1 MKKWRCIIC
10 QAQRATEERPGLRER
25 LCEDCNVSHWRKV
38 LQIFKHG
45 TQEQRDD
52 ASIKLKE
59 AEAALKA
66 YRATSK
72 KEVKA

>member
-10 QAQRATEERPGLRER
+10 QHQRATEQRPSLRER

-38 LQIFKHG
+38 LQIVKYG

-52 ASIKLKE
+52 AKAKLKE

-66 YRATSK
+66 YRAIS

>member
-10 QAQRATEERPGLRER
+10 QGQRATEERPSLRER

-38 LQIFKHG
+38 VAIFKHG
-45 TQEQRDD
+45 TQEQRDE
-52 ASIKLKE
+52 ANVKLKE
-59 AEAALKA
+59 AQAALKA

-72 KEVKA
+72 EVKA

>member
-1 MKKWRCIIC
+1 MKRWRCIIC
-10 QAQRATEERPGLRER
+10 QAQRATEERPSLRER

-38 LQIFKHG
+38 LQILKHG

-52 ASIKLKE
+52 ASVKLKE

>member
-10 QAQRATEERPGLRER
+10 QAQRASEERPALRER

-38 LQIFKHG
+38 LDIFKHG
-45 TQEQRDD
+45 TQQQRDD
-52 ASIKLKE
+52 AKQKLRE

-66 YRATSK
+66 YRK
-72 KEVKA
+72 QYKEVKA